1 MSCFDTYLYTM
12 RINLVC
18 LFSFFFHPTWEFFI
32 HMEKSSFPVFWHLLG
47 NFSVIEQWRSTT
59 TVTRGIRWKCSSP
72 MTCDTYTYLRV
83 FGSGAVTT
91 CFYDMGLS
99 LLGFEHP
106 TFARGANAQ
115 TDCATAA
122 VQDIESKMGCGN
134 SARDKMLPPIMKW
147 TGTLLFK

>member
-1 MSCFDTYLYTM
+1 
-12 RINLVC
+12 
-18 LFSFFFHPTWEFFI
+18 
-32 HMEKSSFPVFWHLLG
+32 
-47 NFSVIEQWRSTT
+47 
-59 TVTRGIRWKCSSP
+59 

-106 TFARGANAQ
+106 TFARWANAQ

-134 SARDKMLPPIMKW
+134 SARDNMLPPIMKW